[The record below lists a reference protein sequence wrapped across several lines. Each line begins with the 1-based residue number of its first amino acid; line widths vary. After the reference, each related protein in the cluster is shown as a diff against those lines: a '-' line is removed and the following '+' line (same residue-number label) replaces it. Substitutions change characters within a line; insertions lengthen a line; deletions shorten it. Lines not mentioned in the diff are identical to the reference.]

1 MCYYIAVR
9 ESLLSFDVPSR
20 LRLKG
25 LRKPLVMS
33 SASSTHH
40 CWEDEMQLRSAPSEL
55 CWLPSLSSFQKTQ
68 WPPQFGI
75 AIHYQLIP
83 HQVLQPW
90 TFLRQRGSRI
100 SSSSVLPTNNSDC
113 LQGFQNLGKYVTLS
127 LSWLIFNPQCI
138 PDFAKQPVISV
149 SSHVSTSRS
158 QSPAQSNQLSNDC
171 LNGCCLQ
178 LIPTRT

>member
-1 MCYYIAVR
+1 MFKRAQKTSHDVL
-9 ESLLSFDVPSR
+9 SKLTSPLLGR
-20 LRLKG
+20 
-25 LRKPLVMS
+25 
-33 SASSTHH
+33 
-40 CWEDEMQLRSAPSEL
+40 WNAPSEYTFRAML
-55 CWLPSLSSFQKTQ
+55 SSSLLSFQKTQ

-90 TFLRQRGSRI
+90 TFLRQQGSRI
-100 SSSSVLPTNNSDC
+100 SSSSVLPTNNSGC
-113 LQGFQNLGKYVTLS
+113 LQGFQNLGKYVTLI
-127 LSWLIFNPQCI
+127 LSRLIFNPQCI

-158 QSPAQSNQLSNDC
+158 QSPARSNQLSNDC

-178 LIPTRT
+178 RIPTRM